1 MKKSNL
7 TNNKIYKRISVGFSK
22 EELEQIIKLGEFNG
36 LTVAPIIRMATI
48 EFLRK
53 NIAQM
58 GTLKWFWIVSLL

>member
-58 GTLKWFWIVSLL
+58 GTLK